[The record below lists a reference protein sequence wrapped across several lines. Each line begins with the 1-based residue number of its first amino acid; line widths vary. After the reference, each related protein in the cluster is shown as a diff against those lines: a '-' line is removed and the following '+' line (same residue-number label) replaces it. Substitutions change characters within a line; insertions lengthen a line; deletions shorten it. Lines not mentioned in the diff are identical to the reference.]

1 MPSRRLSLASGHS
14 GSQSC
19 SKRPSGRLVG
29 LIGRLSHTSACGRCS
44 FLGVF
49 KVHRNQV
56 RCFRGLGVPQE
67 GSFNASEAS
76 SIDGHP
82 STYRSA
88 FPPLGLTRRR
98 LRLRLATELS
108 LSPLL
113 SRILLEAKQQPD
125 NVALLP
131 GSVQLRTHRRRVAMG
146 TNARKIIGLLFC
158 AQVL

>member
-44 FLGVF
+44 FLSVF

-76 SIDGHP
+76 SIGGHP
-82 STYRSA
+82 LHLQVSTSTYRSA
-88 FPPLGLTRRR
+88 LPPTGQHFHLQVSTSTYR
-98 LRLRLATELS
+98 ADAAQTPS
-108 LSPLL
+108 TPCH
-113 SRILLEAKQQPD
+113 
-125 NVALLP
+125 
-131 GSVQLRTHRRRVAMG
+131 RTKPV
-146 TNARKIIGLLFC
+146 TPPEQNPP
-158 AQVL
+158 

>member
-76 SIDGHP
+76 SIGGHSLHLQVSIPTSRADAAQTP
-82 STYRSA
+82 STPCHRTKPVT
-88 FPPLGLTRRR
+88 PPEQNPA
-98 LRLRLATELS
+98 LRLNSSRTTWHSCQALS
-108 LSPLL
+108 
-113 SRILLEAKQQPD
+113 
-125 NVALLP
+125 N
-131 GSVQLRTHRRRVAMG
+131 
-146 TNARKIIGLLFC
+146 
-158 AQVL
+158 